1 MFKRAI
7 YIISIIFLT
16 FVFIVNTSFAE
27 VIKKIEI
34 IGNERIPD
42 ATIKALSSVK
52 INQVITENDLNNIT
66 KDLYESNFFENRSR
80 NNKNYSL

>member
-27 VIKKIEI
+27 VIKKIELL
-34 IGNERIPD
+34 EM
-42 ATIKALSSVK
+42 KEFLM
-52 INQVITENDLNNIT
+52 QQ
-66 KDLYESNFFENRSR
+66 
-80 NNKNYSL
+80 